1 MRPSIASTLIAVL
14 LFGACGDESDASHHG
29 GKPIDDWPSGAVL
42 LLEDHQDTV
51 VAEVDAHGRPVSQ
64 TAYHP
69 YGGVRGQIGAGGW
82 IRYEHAAHCRKRSLP
97 SAPDVQKKPLG
108 WSSDGSTRK
117 IASVM

>member
-29 GKPIDDWPSGAVL
+29 GKAIDDWPSGAVL

-64 TAYHP
+64 TADHP
-69 YGGVRGQIGAGGW
+69 YGGVRGQIGAGDPWKFVGN
-82 IRYEHAAHCRKRSLP
+82 ELDA
-97 SAPDVQKKPLG
+97 
-108 WSSDGSTRK
+108 GSGLADFR
-117 IASVM
+117 ARPYRPEAGLFLSVD